1 LYFSEYFNEWLYGD
15 SGYYLSYKTIGKE
28 GDFFTAVS
36 TSAFFG
42 GSIAKRL
49 INTIENG
56 WLPVDTTIVEI
67 GAHKGYLLA
76 DIIQFVYTLKPELLK
91 TLKFAIVERFESLR
105 TIQKQYFKDSF
116 DDKIN
121 LIHFDD
127 IKALKLDSAFIVA
140 NEIFDA
146 FSCELVWTNDKNKL
160 QIAVVENHKIKFQ
173 DCEDSKIINHCEKYK
188 ITKGEVCVGLEE
200 FAKTLTTNIK
210 QFEFVTFDYG
220 ELYPRNDFS
229 CRIYEKHN
237 VYPIFDEDI
246 NLNNLFAKSDITYDV
261 NFQHLI
267 DSFVNPKV
275 KLEKYDTQLK
285 ALVEFGIIEL
295 LEMLH
300 KNTDEKT
307 YIRET
312 NKIKTL
318 LEPTGMGDRFKVVIF
333 RKEK

>member
-1 LYFSEYFNEWLYGD
+1 MYFSEYFNEWLYGD